1 MWMSVPQ
8 PGIKPVAP
16 VLEVQM
22 LKHWTSREV
31 AAFFLYVIFVS
42 SWQVSDNLMPL
53 KMYVC
58 DVIFNTCLAPFYI
71 LTLKS

>member
-31 AAFFLYVIFVS
+31 AAFFLYVIFTT
-42 SWQVSDNLMPL
+42 
-53 KMYVC
+53 Y
-58 DVIFNTCLAPFYI
+58 
-71 LTLKS
+71 